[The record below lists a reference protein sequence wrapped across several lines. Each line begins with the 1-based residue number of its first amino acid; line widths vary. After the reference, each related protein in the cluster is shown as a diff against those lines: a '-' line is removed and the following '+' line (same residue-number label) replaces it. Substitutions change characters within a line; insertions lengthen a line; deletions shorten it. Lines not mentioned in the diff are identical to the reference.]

1 MANNVPHR
9 RTTWSPEETD
19 RLIGCWYSGWT
30 ASRTAELWANTT
42 AEQVYQAW
50 RRQRGH
56 GTITLR
62 VKPRQV
68 RRKNPEAVNYGPDY
82 PPVATAAERAAM
94 AAALKKVTRSL
105 GPFAFRDSMVSR
117 AERHG
122 PWRGLP
128 DNLSALTQ
136 SSSA

>member
-1 MANNVPHR
+1 MSNNLPHR
-9 RTTWSPEETD
+9 YRVFSKEETD
-19 RLIGCWYSGWT
+19 RLVECWLAGWT
-30 ASRTAELWANTT
+30 AHRTAEQWAGTT

-50 RRQRGH
+50 RRLRGR
-56 GTITLR
+56 GVITPR